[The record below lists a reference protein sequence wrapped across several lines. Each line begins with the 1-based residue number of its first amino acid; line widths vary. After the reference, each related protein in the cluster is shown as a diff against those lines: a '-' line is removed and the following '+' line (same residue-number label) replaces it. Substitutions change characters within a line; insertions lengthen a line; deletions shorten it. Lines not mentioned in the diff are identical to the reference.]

1 MKRSIWTALILFFL
15 VPAWAGAQDI
25 VKDALSSFPPQT
37 VRLEASSPEKLRQL
51 TDYATLRSRYLGPRL
66 QELETSLASLGVQE
80 DDIDQ
85 VVLGMRPGGSKMD
98 IYGAARGRFDEK
110 NIADRAASQKIKPA
124 QVAGHTAYCLGK
136 DLGSTCIAVLGS
148 DHGLFGSQSTLAS
161 MLQAQAGGVALSS
174 NQQFTAL
181 IDKAST
187 DSTIWGV
194 AVGGAVGDWFK
205 TWMPAQQNVQL
216 DWGTVFKN
224 VQSLVYSVNAADKV
238 TLDIKLFCQD
248 SDSASNI
255 RQTLEGL
262 RGVQQLAW
270 TAMNPGKPNPYQD
283 METST
288 SGSEMDMK
296 INTEYAAL
304 MGVGAPG
311 LQQ

>member
-1 MKRSIWTALILFFL
+1 MKRSILAVLILFF
-15 VPAWAGAQDI
+15 VPVWAGAQEI
-25 VKDALSSFPPQT
+25 VKDALSSFPPLT
-37 VRLEASSPEKLRQL
+37 IRLEASSPEKLRQL
-51 TDYATLRSRYLGPRL
+51 PDYSSLRSRYLGPRL
-66 QELETSLASLGVQE
+66 QELESSLSSLGVQE
-80 DDIDQ
+80 EDIDQ
-85 VVLGMRPGGSKMD
+85 VVLGMRPGGSQMD

-110 NIADRAASQKIKPA
+110 NIASRAADQKIKPTE
-124 QVAGHTAYCLGK
+124 VAGHQAYCLGK
-136 DLGSTCIAVLGS
+136 SVGSMCIAVLGS
-148 DHGLFGSQSTLAS
+148 DRGLFGSLPMLTT
-161 MLQAQAGGVALSS
+161 MLQAQDGGVALSS
-174 NQQFTAL
+174 NQQFASL

-194 AVGGAVGDWFK
+194 ALGPAVADWFK

-224 VQSLVYSVNAADKV
+224 VQSLVYSVNAQDKV

-270 TAMNPGKPNPYQD
+270 QAMNPGRPNPYQD

-288 SGSEMDMK
+288 SGSELDMK
-296 INTEYAAL
+296 LNTEYAAL

-311 LQQ
+311 LPQ